1 MAGPA
6 RRPRIDKLC
15 PKEANAAI
23 MDDLIIESRA
33 NERVKEARKL
43 LLRKERKARN
53 LHLIESEKLVREA
66 ITSGA
71 RVVSCFVEQGF
82 AFTPPDGAQTY
93 LVSRAVL
100 ESLCESQTPQGVV
113 AIVETPAL
121 APPQSYPAGLVVVLD
136 GVQDPGNVGA
146 ILRSADAF
154 GAAGVLL
161 SPACADPYAP
171 KTLRAAMGS
180 SYHLPLWQG
189 ELVPELAKLTRQ
201 GFTALCG
208 DLRGS
213 ETLPALS
220 ANVALVIGSEGSG
233 VSGEVAAL
241 CEGFRLTMRGRAE
254 SLNASVAAGVLLY
267 VVSEA
272 MAR

>member
-1 MAGPA
+1 M
-6 RRPRIDKLC
+6 
-15 PKEANAAI
+15 
-23 MDDLIIESRA
+23 IESRA

-43 LLRKERKARN
+43 LLRKERKASG
-53 LHLIESEKLVREA
+53 LHLIESDKLVREA
-66 ITSGA
+66 IASGA
-71 RVVSCFVEQGF
+71 RVVSCFVEQGH
-82 AFTPPDGAQTY
+82 AFPPPDGAPVYT
-93 LVSRAVL
+93 VTRAVL

-113 AIVETPAL
+113 AVVQTPPSE
-121 APPQSYPAGLVVVLD
+121 PPERYPAGLVVVLD

-154 GAAGVLL
+154 GAVGALL

-180 SYHLPLWQG
+180 TYHLPVWQG
-189 ELVPELAKLTRQ
+189 ELPPQLAAMKLQ
-201 GFTALCG
+201 GFTAICG

-213 ETLPALS
+213 ATLPALAAS
-220 ANVALVIGSEGSG
+220 VALVIGSEGSG
-233 VSGEVAAL
+233 VSDETAAL
-241 CEGFRLTMRGRAE
+241 CERFRLPMRGHAE

-272 MAR
+272 MPR

>member
-1 MAGPA
+1 M
-6 RRPRIDKLC
+6 
-15 PKEANAAI
+15 
-23 MDDLIIESRA
+23 IIESRA
-33 NERVKEARKL
+33 NERVKEARRL
-43 LLRKERKARN
+43 LLRKERKESGQ
-53 LHLIESEKLVREA
+53 HLIEGDKLVREA
-66 ITSGA
+66 VASGA
-71 RVVSCFVEQGF
+71 RIVSCFIEEGF
-82 AFTPPDGAQTY
+82 TFTPPEGAVIHAVT
-93 LVSRAVL
+93 RAVL

-113 AIVETPAL
+113 AVLETPAL
-121 APPQSYPAGLVVVLD
+121 TPPETYPGGLVLVLD

-154 GAAGVLL
+154 GAAGLLL
-161 SPACADPYAP
+161 SPACADAYAP

-180 SYHLPLWQG
+180 TYHLPVWQG
-189 ELVPELAKLTRQ
+189 ELLPELAKMRQQ
-201 GFTALCG
+201 GFTAVCG

-233 VSGEVAAL
+233 VSEAVAEQ
-241 CEGFRLTMRGRAE
+241 CERFRLTMRGRAE

-272 MAR
+272 MPR